1 MSSERWIRGEDD
13 GTIIYHIEND
23 GWRYLRHGP
32 EEVER
37 PLTPEEA
44 IRDYPEKLAKAL
56 LDREASRRAKWI
68 AQRGTST

>member
-1 MSSERWIRGEDD
+1 MTEPLSTTLKMTGGGIED
-13 GTIIYHIEND
+13 
-23 GWRYLRHGP
+23 RGP

-56 LDREASRRAKWI
+56 LDREASRRAKWR